1 MNDLSITQEYM
12 VCALYEKG
20 TLSPNNQKAIACLIV
35 GGILEMQLE
44 KCISIENKKI
54 TVCTEL
60 PEHMS
65 YLKPLYNVINQG
77 KPIKADKVMEVYV
90 ASFSNKKLNEL
101 LEELINGLKV
111 AGVIETVK
119 AGLLGNKE
127 KYIPKK
133 EVVTNIIEKIRAEL
147 LEDGEV
153 SEEVI
158 ALTALLDNAGQ
169 LKDYFSKYEQK
180 ELKEKLIEIR
190 TSDAGKTVKEAIEYI
205 DNLIAIIVAS
215 TVVTSSI

>member
-1 MNDLSITQEYM
+1 MKDLSITQEYL
-12 VCALYEKG
+12 VCALNEKG
-20 TLSPNNQKAIACLIV
+20 TLSPNNQKAIACLVV

-77 KPIKADKVMEVYV
+77 KPIKAEKVMETYV
-90 ASFSNKKLNEL
+90 ASFTNKKLNEL
-101 LEELINGLKV
+101 LEELTNGLKV
-111 AGVIETVK
+111 AGTVETVK

-127 KYIPKK
+127 KYTPKK

-153 SEEVI
+153 SDEVI

-180 ELKEKLIEIR
+180 ELKEKLNEIR
-190 TSDAGKTVKEAIEYI
+190 TSDAGKTAKEAIEYI
-205 DNLIAIIVAS
+205 DALNSLIIASAVIAS
-215 TVVTSSI
+215 TI

>member
-1 MNDLSITQEYM
+1 
-12 VCALYEKG
+12 
-20 TLSPNNQKAIACLIV
+20 
-35 GGILEMQLE
+35 
-44 KCISIENKKI
+44 
-54 TVCTEL
+54 
-60 PEHMS
+60 MS

-77 KPIKADKVMEVYV
+77 KPVKADKVMEAYV

-101 LEELINGLKV
+101 LEELTNELKV

-127 KYIPKK
+127 KYTPKK

-153 SEEVI
+153 SDEII

-180 ELKEKLIEIR
+180 ELKEKLNEIR
-190 TSDAGKTVKEAIEYI
+190 TSDAGKTAKEAIEYI
-205 DNLIAIIVAS
+205 DALNSLIIASAVIAS
-215 TVVTSSI
+215 TI